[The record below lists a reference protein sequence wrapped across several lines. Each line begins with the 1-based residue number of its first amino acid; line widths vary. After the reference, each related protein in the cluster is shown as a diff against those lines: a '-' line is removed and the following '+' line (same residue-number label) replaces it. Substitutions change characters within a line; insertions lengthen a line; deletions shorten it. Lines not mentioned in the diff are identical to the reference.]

1 MEQKF
6 SLWDQIQTYKVGNYV
21 EKTLLIDPKVA
32 VTIADA
38 IEKHSER
45 SPDTKF
51 IDADAGLCLVTKEI
65 MQRDLFP
72 SPKSYFIFEKDPT
85 LEIVNQR
92 AIKNYLTKECKVRSV
107 SLVKSVVDF
116 QHGSGDKKGKY
127 FRNRNTKW
135 GLEYRTSS
143 VFGWSIVVWF

>member
-65 MQRDLFP
+65 MP
-72 SPKSYFIFEKDPT
+72 IPKSQKLLYI
-85 LEIVNQR
+85 
-92 AIKNYLTKECKVRSV
+92 
-107 SLVKSVVDF
+107 
-116 QHGSGDKKGKY
+116 
-127 FRNRNTKW
+127 
-135 GLEYRTSS
+135 
-143 VFGWSIVVWF
+143 